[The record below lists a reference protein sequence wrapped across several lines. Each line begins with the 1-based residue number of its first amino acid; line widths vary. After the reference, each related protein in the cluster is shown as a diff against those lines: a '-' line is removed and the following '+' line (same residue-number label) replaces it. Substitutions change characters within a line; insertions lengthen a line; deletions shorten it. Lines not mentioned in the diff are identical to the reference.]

1 MKSLTILLL
10 AAVSFCTNAIAQ
22 TTEILLTPC
31 KVKINNQMFN
41 TPPVLKLYKGIEYN
55 IIVFGESMDQL
66 ILHSQFKKD
75 GGMSALDQSN
85 YIVERLEK
93 KGLTLNPC
101 DSYTKDKII
110 VQPGAKNLKDFNFR
124 YSDYDQEILT
134 LDPNAPPKIKI
145 TYYNLKVAEILSDPV
160 ISSVSI
166 LKDGQPITKPIAG
179 TGYNVRIKGTGLSNV
194 ELLTSA
200 NLLLRNVMLSDTVI
214 NGLITFE
221 YSQQTIVSKINYR
234 KTPYYGLPQAFE
246 AKVAIQPLTVLPRPT
261 VFDGNN
267 LDWTWGPFF
276 GEWGTFFA
284 DVTGDGKA
292 DAIAIN
298 NSNVF
303 VRRSDGNDF
312 QPNESWT
319 TNPYYGE
326 RGTFFK
332 DVTGDGKADA
342 VVVNNSNIVVRRSNG
357 NRFSE
362 NENWTSN
369 AYYGERGTFFADVT
383 GDGRADAIVVNNANI
398 VVRPS
403 IGNSFGE
410 QQIWTT
416 GAFYGERTTEFADV
430 NGDGKADV
438 IAVNN
443 YGIVI
448 KKSVGNRFG
457 PNETFTTNPYY
468 GTRGTFFVDVTGDRK
483 ADAIVINDD
492 KITVRRSTGTAFSP
506 NEDGTNQ
513 AFYGQ
518 RGNAFADIYGDG
530 KAAVIVINNE
540 TVYAR
545 RPN

>member
-1 MKSLTILLL
+1 MKSLTIFLL
-10 AAVSFCTNAIAQ
+10 AAVSFCTNTIAQ
-22 TTEILLTPC
+22 TTEILLKPC

-41 TPPVLKLYKGIEYN
+41 TPPVLKFYKGMQYDITL
-55 IIVFGESMDQL
+55 FGENMDLLYLFNNEETGKQESTAMITEML
-66 ILHSQFKKD
+66 
-75 GGMSALDQSN
+75 G
-85 YIVERLEK
+85 K
-93 KGLTLNPC
+93 KGLTLDPC
-101 DSYTKDKII
+101 DSYTKDRII
-110 VQPGAKNLKDFNFR
+110 FKTAYQGTGELFYGGR
-124 YSDYDQEILT
+124 I
-134 LDPNAPPKIKI
+134 APPFGKLIK
-145 TYYNLKVAEILSDPV
+145 YNLKIAEILNNPV
-160 ISSVSI
+160 FSGVSI
-166 LKDGQPITKPIAG
+166 LKGGQPITKPVAG
-179 TGYNVRIKGTGLSNV
+179 TEYSVRIKGTSLSNV
-194 ELLTSA
+194 ELLTSG

-221 YSQQTIVSKINYR
+221 YSQQTTVNRIGYR
-234 KTPYYGLPQAFE
+234 RTPFYGMAQLFE
-246 AKVAIQPLTVLPRPT
+246 GQIDIAPLTILPRPT

-276 GEWGTFFA
+276 GERGTFFA

-292 DAIAIN
+292 DAVAIN

-303 VRRSDGNDF
+303 VRRSNGNDF

-326 RGTFFK
+326 RGTYFK

-342 VVVNNSNIVVRRSNG
+342 IVVNNAGIVVRRSTG
-357 NRFSE
+357 NRFSD

-369 AYYGERGTFFADVT
+369 AFFGERGTFFADVT

-403 IGNSFGE
+403 NGSSFGE

-416 GAFYGERTTEFADV
+416 GAFYGERVTEFADV
-430 NGDGKADV
+430 DGDGKADV

-443 YGIVI
+443 GGIVI

-457 PNETFTTNPYY
+457 PNETFTSNAYF
-468 GTRGTFFVDVTGDRK
+468 GTRGTVVVDVTGDRK

-518 RGNAFADIYGDG
+518 RGTAFADIYGLG
-530 KAAVIVINNE
+530 KAAVIVVNNE

>member
-1 MKSLTILLL
+1 MKTGKKIIACMILTINAQLNF
-10 AAVSFCTNAIAQ
+10 AQQPDFVCMIKIDNSRYDGVSKI
-22 TTEILLTPC
+22 EM
-31 KVKINNQMFN
+31 VKGKTYHF
-41 TPPVLKLYKGIEYN
+41 Y
-55 IIVFGESMDQL
+55 
-66 ILHSQFKKD
+66 
-75 GGMSALDQSN
+75 MSGKHTN
-85 YIVERLEK
+85 YINTIKSSDPGVLIK
-93 KGLTLNPC
+93 KTGSFGLTLSECGTYIQFEISITSTAAEN
-101 DSYTKDKII
+101 
-110 VQPGAKNLKDFNFR
+110 KNLKISFSGNVPITNEQVACNLTAAIIEKPVIKRVIFMEGSSSVVQPISGIQYNMKASGTNLTYLQLMNKPGVSFTSDR
-124 YSDYDQEILT
+124 YSDTSI
-134 LDPNAPPKIKI
+134 NCKII
-145 TYYNLKVAEILSDPV
+145 FD
-160 ISSVSI
+160 
-166 LKDGQPITKPIAG
+166 
-179 TGYNVRIKGTGLSNV
+179 
-194 ELLTSA
+194 
-200 NLLLRNVMLSDTVI
+200 
-214 NGLITFE
+214 
-221 YSQQTIVSKINYR
+221 YSQQ
-234 KTPYYGLPQAFE
+234 KTFTGLAGLVLPLYGSNGPGLYDKEEIISVPAF
-246 AKVAIQPLTVLPRPT
+246 VVLPRQT
-261 VFDGNN
+261 VFDVNN
-267 LDWTWGPFF
+267 IDWAWGPFY
-276 GEWGTFFA
+276 GERGTFFA

-303 VRRSDGNDF
+303 VRRSNGTEF

-319 TNPYYGE
+319 ANPYYGE

-342 VVVNNSNIVVRRSNG
+342 IVVNNSNIVVRRSNG
-357 NRFSE
+357 TRFSD

-369 AYYGERGTFFADVT
+369 ACYGERGTFFADVT
-383 GDGRADAIVVNNANI
+383 GDGKADAIVVSNANI

-416 GAFYGERTTEFADV
+416 GAFYGERSTEFADV
-430 NGDGKADV
+430 DGDGKADV

-468 GTRGTFFVDVTGDRK
+468 GTRGTFFVDITGDSK

-518 RGNAFADIYGDG
+518 RGTAFADIHGDG

-545 RPN
+545 KAK